1 MSGRVVIGDASQP
14 ALKRGARRHFDAV
27 RNQHILQGP
36 ERIIVLDDIAC
47 AILDL
52 CDGSQTVQAI
62 AATLAA
68 RYQGDAAAI
77 EADVTA
83 LLQELADKGLL
94 AA

>member
-1 MSGRVVIGDASQP
+1 MILGGDSVP

-52 CDGSQTVQAI
+52 CDGSRTVQAM
-62 AATLAA
+62 AAMLAA
-68 RYQGDAAAI
+68 RYQGDAAEI
-77 EADVTA
+77 EADVVV

>member
-1 MSGRVVIGDASQP
+1 MIITGASIP
-14 ALKRGARRHFDAV
+14 ALKRGARRHFDKV
-27 RNQHILQGP
+27 RGQHILQGP

-52 CDGSQTVQAI
+52 CDGSRTVQAM
-62 AATLAA
+62 AAVLAVRYQDDAA
-68 RYQGDAAAI
+68 RI
-77 EADVTA
+77 EADVTG

>member
-1 MSGRVVIGDASQP
+1 MSGRAVIIPHGTP
-14 ALKRGARRHFDAV
+14 ALKRGVRRHFDTV

-52 CDGSQTVQAI
+52 CDGTHTVQAM
-62 AATLAA
+62 AAALALQ
-68 RYQGDAAAI
+68 YQGNAAEI
-77 EADVTA
+77 EADVTV

-94 AA
+94 KA